1 MMDTGL
7 IKVLLVEDDED
18 DFVITRDLLA
28 ELPGKRFSLDW
39 AKTFDAG
46 LETMCL
52 NQHDVVLVDYRLGAH
67 NGVEL
72 LRAGLE
78 RGCQAPIILL
88 TGAGEHQVDVEA
100 MQAGAADYLVKVHLR
115 ADALERSI
123 RYAAQRK
130 RAIALAAFEQ
140 ARLAAFGT
148 EIGLGLTR
156 RDTLEGILE
165 RCARAMAQYL
175 NAGLAQISI
184 YDPRK
189 GVFEP
194 RAAAGSAW
202 EPSSPLDSLPEVR
215 LETGPLAQGKPVLIN
230 QLLNEPRVPDQA
242 WVKRAGMT
250 AYAAYPLVLEDQLVG
265 LMAIFAQHA
274 LPEQISQEMGSVAN
288 GIALCIERKRSEQA
302 LDASEVKYR
311 SVVENIKEIIF
322 QMDEFGNWTFLNPAW
337 TTVTGFA
344 VKSTL
349 GTFFVEY
356 IHQEDRQHNRHIFL
370 QLIKR
375 TLDYCRYETRFLT
388 KNGKTRWIEVYAQL
402 TLNADGTVLG
412 VSGSLTDITE
422 RKLAETSIQ
431 KLAAFPQV
439 NPNPVLEFAADGTLS
454 YANDA
459 ARAMAK
465 SLDQANLPA
474 ILPPQA
480 AEIVRECLTTG
491 QKKLREEVIRNGR
504 TIIWSFFPILA
515 SQVVHCYGADVTDM
529 LSLEAQFRHAQK
541 LESVGQLAAG
551 VAHDFNNI
559 LTVIQGYADCLI
571 AQNSSDPSTAKAL
584 KQIADAARR
593 AAALTR
599 QLLMFSRKQV
609 IQPKVLDMNAVL
621 QNLANMLQRLLGEDV
636 ALEFNY
642 ALTLPQIEADTGM
655 LEQVVMNLA
664 VNARDAMPKGG
675 KLRIGTASVEIGDD
689 YVRQHLE
696 SRAGTF
702 VCVTITDSGCGMD
715 RQTLERIFEP
725 FFSTKE
731 VGKGTG
737 LGLATVYGIVK
748 QHRGWVE
755 VSSQVGSGT
764 TFKIYFPATARKN
777 EVAADTLAAPQT
789 VRGGKETI
797 LLVEDEAVLR
807 ELVRDILGQYQ
818 YRVVEAASGIEALKA
833 WDENNGQIDLLL
845 TDMVMPEGMTG
856 SDVAAQLR
864 KRKPGLKVIFTS
876 GYSAEAVGRDF
887 SQGDAA
893 FLAKPYLPP
902 QLAQTVRQC
911 LDAAPRQPQTAV
923 SGGAR

>member
-7 IKVLLVEDDED
+7 VKVLLVEDDED
-18 DFVITRDLLA
+18 DYVITRDLLA
-28 ELPGKRFSLDW
+28 ELPGGRFTLDW
-39 AKTFDAG
+39 VKTYEVG
-46 LETMCL
+46 LEAMCL

-72 LRAGLE
+72 LRRGLE
-78 RGCQAPIILL
+78 RGCQAPVILL

-100 MQAGAADYLVKVHLR
+100 MQAGAADYLVKGHLR
-115 ADALERSI
+115 ADSLERSI

-130 RAIALAAFEQ
+130 RAVALAAFEQ
-140 ARLAAFGT
+140 ARLAAFGA
-148 EIGLGLTR
+148 EIGLTLTR
-156 RDTLEGILE
+156 RDSLEGILE

-175 NAGLAQISI
+175 NAGLAQIST

-194 RAAAGSAW
+194 RAAAGAAW
-202 EPSSPLDSLPEVR
+202 QPNSPWDRLPEVR
-215 LETGPLAQGKPVLIN
+215 LEIGPLAQGKPVLIN
-230 QLLNEPRVPDQA
+230 QLLNEPRLPDQA
-242 WVKRAGMT
+242 WVQRAGLV

-265 LMAIFAQHA
+265 LMAIFAQHP
-274 LPEQISQEMGSVAN
+274 LTEQIIQEMGSVAN

-337 TTVTGFA
+337 TTVTGFE
-344 VKSTL
+344 VKPTL
-349 GTFFVEY
+349 GTFFIEY

-375 TLDYCRYETRFLT
+375 ALDYCRYETRFLT

-402 TLNADGTVLG
+402 TLNSDRTILG
-412 VSGSLTDITE
+412 ISGSLTDITE
-422 RKLAETSIQ
+422 RKLAETAIQ

-439 NPNPVLEFAADGTLS
+439 NPNPILEFAADGTLT

-465 SLDQANLPA
+465 SLGQANLLA
-474 ILPPQA
+474 ILPPRA
-480 AEIVRECLTTG
+480 TDIVRDCLTTG
-491 QKKLREEVIRNGR
+491 QKKLREEVNLNGR
-504 TIIWSFFPILA
+504 TITWSFFPIVA

-541 LESVGQLAAG
+541 LESIGQLAAG

-571 AQNSSDPSTAKAL
+571 ARNPSDPATAKAL
-584 KQIADAARR
+584 KQISDAARR

-609 IQPKVLDMNAVL
+609 IQPKVLDLNAVL

-642 ALTLPQIEADTGM
+642 APTVPPIEADTGM

-664 VNARDAMPKGG
+664 VNSRDAMPKGG
-675 KLRIGTASVEIGDD
+675 KLCIGTAGVEIDDD
-689 YVRQHLE
+689 YARQHPD

-702 VCVTITDSGCGMD
+702 VCVTITDTGCGMD
-715 RQTLERIFEP
+715 RQTLDRIFEP

-748 QHRGWVE
+748 QHRGWIE
-755 VSSQVGSGT
+755 VSSQVGQGT
-764 TFKIYFPATARKN
+764 TFKIYFPATAREN
-777 EVAADTLAAPQT
+777 DAAAETSTAPQS
-789 VRGGKETI
+789 VRGGQETI
-797 LLVEDEAVLR
+797 LLVEDEPVLR
-807 ELVRDILGQYQ
+807 ELVRDILGQYH
-818 YRVVEAASGIEALKA
+818 YRVIEAASGIEALKA
-833 WDENNGQIDLLL
+833 WDEHDGRIDLLL

-864 KRKPGLKVIFTS
+864 RRKPELKVIFTS
-876 GYSAEAVGRDF
+876 GYSAEVVGRNF
-887 SQGDAA
+887 SQTEAA
-893 FLAKPYLPP
+893 FLSKPYLPP

-911 LDAAPRQPQTAV
+911 LDAA
-923 SGGAR
+923 ARPPHTLVPG